1 TWGERVPPVD
11 GAPLRDVDEPFW
23 PGAISAVKK
32 VSPAFV
38 FLAEVY
44 WDLDGQ
50 LQAAGFDFTY
60 DKRFYDLLRARAA
73 RPLRARLAA
82 EPGFR
87 DRCARFLEN
96 HDEARAAAAFE
107 PDQHRAAATLT
118 LLAPGLRL
126 VHEGQLE
133 GRRTRVAMQLRR
145 RAPEPVDE
153 HVRDFYAR
161 LLAVSARAVA
171 HDGSWT
177 AWPCRAAWDG
187 NATHDQMLVATWER
201 GDERLLIVVNY
212 GAARAQAKVTI
223 GGPGLAGRAWILEDR
238 IGPARYE
245 RGGDALV
252 GEGLY
257 LDLPAWGC
265 HVFDVRAQAGG

>member
-1 TWGERVPPVD
+1 MKR
-11 GAPLRDVDEPFW
+11 AH
-23 PGAISAVKK
+23 A
-32 VSPAFV
+32 AFV

-44 WDLDGQ
+44 WDLDAT
-50 LQAAGFDFTY
+50 LQTAGFDFTY
-60 DKRFYDLLRARAA
+60 DKRFYDLLRAGAA
-73 RPLRARLAA
+73 RPLRERLAA
-82 EPGFR
+82 DPGFR

-107 PDQHRAAATLT
+107 PDQHRAAATST

-153 HVRDFYAR
+153 NVRDFYAR

-187 NATHDQMLVATWER
+187 NATHDQMIVATWEL

-223 GGPGLAGRAWILEDR
+223 GVPGLAGRPWILEDR
-238 IGPARYE
+238 IGAARYE
-245 RGGDALV
+245 RAGDALG

-265 HVFDVRAQAGG
+265 HVFDVRVQAGG